1 MIGNQIIG
9 ICTITNSSI
18 NLNKI
23 EVNFVGDKE
32 FMLNC
37 IFRLI
42 EIYKEQFETEKLK
55 NNES

>member
-1 MIGNQIIG
+1 MIDNQVRV
-9 ICTITNSSI
+9 CTIANSSI
-18 NLNKI
+18 DKNKI

-42 EIYKEQFETEKLK
+42 KVYKEQFETEEVKI
-55 NNES
+55 NES

>member
-1 MIGNQIIG
+1 MIDNQVRV
-9 ICTITNSSI
+9 CTIANSSI
-18 NLNKI
+18 DKNKI

-42 EIYKEQFETEKLK
+42 EIYKKQFETEEAKCSK
-55 NNES
+55 MF